1 MKQTWL
7 GTESAVPGQ
16 VQACKSRAVRRWG
29 CLLGERCLSAG
40 CPGQLWRELVG
51 PLPGLSEVR
60 TAEMPVRRGL
70 PVDRLAQLEALDDR
84 AGPEVEVLSDELAD
98 RHVRHIA
105 RAEGLDVQRDR
116 PGATD
121 DVCDLHFEAIRE
133 AGLDDVLRD
142 KARRVRGGPVDL
154 RRVLPAERAAAVSRV
169 APIGVDDD
177 LASGEAGVAHGTADR
192 ERAGPIHAID
202 RLRVE
207 PALGY
212 RRLDHDVADLR
223 NDAVVD
229 DVRIVLSRDDDRV
242 HALRNAVRVLH
253 GHLTLSV
260 GPKPREAP

>member
-51 PLPGLSEVR
+51 PLPGQIEVG

-84 AGPEVEVLSDELAD
+84 AGPKVEVLRDELAD
-98 RHVRHIA
+98 RLVRHLA
-105 RAEGLDVQRDR
+105 RAERFDVERDR

-133 AGLDDVLRD
+133 ASLDHVLRY
-142 KARRVRGGPVDL
+142 KEHRIRSGQVDL
-154 RRVLPAERAAAVSRV
+154 IPLITSS
-169 APIGVDDD
+169 
-177 LASGEAGVAHGTADR
+177 L
-192 ERAGPIHAID
+192 
-202 RLRVE
+202 
-207 PALGY
+207 
-212 RRLDHDVADLR
+212 
-223 NDAVVD
+223 
-229 DVRIVLSRDDDRV
+229 
-242 HALRNAVRVLH
+242 
-253 GHLTLSV
+253 
-260 GPKPREAP
+260 

>member
-51 PLPGLSEVR
+51 PLPGQIEVG

-98 RHVRHIA
+98 RLVRHLA

-116 PGATD
+116 PRATN

-133 AGLDDVLRD
+133 ASLDHVLRHE
-142 KARRVRGGPVDL
+142 ARRVGGRPVDL
-154 RRVLPAERAAAVSRV
+154 RRIFSAERAAAVSRV
-169 APIGVDDD
+169 PAVRVDDD
-177 LASGEAGVAHGTADR
+177 LAPGATGVTHRSAGR
-192 ERAGPIHAID
+192 E
-202 RLRVE
+202 
-207 PALGY
+207 
-212 RRLDHDVADLR
+212 
-223 NDAVVD
+223 
-229 DVRIVLSRDDDRV
+229 
-242 HALRNAVRVLH
+242 
-253 GHLTLSV
+253 
-260 GPKPREAP
+260 